1 MKVIKTIKEM
11 QELSRSL
18 ILQGKRLGFVPTMG
32 ALHEGHLSL
41 VRQARKDNDVVIVSI
56 FVNPIQFG
64 PREDFARYP
73 RDLEGDSEKL
83 KNESVDILFYPDMK
97 EMYPEGY
104 KTFIEV
110 QGLSD
115 KLCGAFR
122 PGHFRGVATVVTK
135 LFNIVKPHRAYFG
148 LKDYQQT
155 VIIKKMVQDLNM
167 DVEIITC
174 PTIREPDG
182 LAMSSR
188 NLYLKTDERKAAT
201 VIYRTLLEAEKLI
214 RAFKN
219 PEEVRT
225 IMLERLKSEPLVS
238 SIDYAGVYD
247 PETLEEIKEYS
258 EVKEILIAIAL
269 RIGNTRLIDNMVVIC
284 DS

>member
-110 QGLSD
+110 QGLSY